1 LGIAQG
7 LAYLHDKSQP
17 CVVHG
22 DMKAQNILLDKN
34 LNPRIGDFGL
44 AHLFPDEKSHLTTV
58 QVAGTLP
65 GYFSPEYAKSG
76 RLTEKVDVYGFGVL
90 VLEIVSGRKNT
101 DFTLPKENVYLVEW
115 VCTFFDLCKIN
126 GFKCFQ
132 RVQSWSI
139 SCDHSNL
146 VCIVGWLYKI
156 MFYGHGYRHGS
167 CMRMGEYWIL
177 SK

>member
-1 LGIAQG
+1 MVRWFGGMLCLFCATRNLSYGLG
-7 LAYLHDKSQP
+7 SN
-17 CVVHG
+17 VHSCLSYNFIEPMSFLG
-22 DMKAQNILLDKN
+22 QNC
-34 LNPRIGDFGL
+34 R
-44 AHLFPDEKSHLTTV
+44 
-58 QVAGTLP
+58 P

-76 RLTEKVDVYGFGVL
+76 QLTEKVDVYGFGVL

-115 VCTFFDLCKIN
+115 VCTSFDLCKIN

-132 RVQSWSI
+132 KVQSWSI